1 MVWVREVCN
10 PAQTLSG
17 PRARAEEFIN
27 INESL
32 VETCIL
38 RFKHLRLLNLRNST
52 LETLSS
58 SISTLK
64 HLRYLNLRG
73 NKKIKK
79 LPDSICDLQNLE
91 TLILRECE
99 DLEELPRDIRKMV
112 SLRYFEITTKQT
124 RLPAN
129 GIECMS
135 SLRHLYFS
143 SCHRL
148 ECFNEG
154 IQRLTALRYL
164 NFLNCKSLISLP
176 QGMKHL
182 IGCEKLNLMEWDDYP
197 TSLRTFSISRLPQLV
212 SLPQWLKGSADTLQF
227 LSIWYCENLGVL
239 PEWLADLSSL
249 RTLKIEG
256 SRKLSSLPEG
266 MDRLTALRELKI
278 KICPGLR
285 RDYEREVGKDWSKM
299 VEFSFH

>member
-1 MVWVREVCN
+1 MTGV
-10 PAQTLSG
+10 QTCAL
-17 PRARAEEFIN
+17 PI
-27 INESL
+27 
-32 VETCIL
+32 C
-38 RFKHLRLLNLRNST
+38 
-52 LETLSS
+52 

-64 HLRYLNLRG
+64 HLRCLNLRG

-91 TLILRECE
+91 TLILEDCE
-99 DLEELPRDIRKMV
+99 EIEELPRDIRKMV

-135 SLRHLYFS
+135 SLRYLSFYY
-143 SCHRL
+143 CHRL

-154 IQRLTALRYL
+154 IQHLTALHYL
-164 NFLNCKSLISLP
+164 SFGFCESLISLP

-182 IGCEKLNLMEWDDYP
+182 TALESLAISRCEKLNLMEWDDYP
-197 TSLRTFSISRLPQLV
+197 TSLQILYIRRLPQLV

-227 LSIWYCENLGVL
+227 LSISDCNNSGVL
-239 PEWLADLSSL
+239 PEWLPDLSSL
-249 RTLKIEG
+249 RTLLIE
-256 SRKLSSLPEG
+256 SCENLSSLPEG

-278 KICPGLR
+278 SSCPELR
-285 RDYEREVGKDWSKM
+285 RNCEREVSKDWGKM
-299 VEFSFH
+299 VKFSFEEY